1 MAFRT
6 NGMDFQSRVPLPR
19 VVSEDEYEWRAD
31 FGQILASRHRLRKP
45 YEFLVLGEV
54 VVKTKEIVVHTFQMG
69 DVDDPDLYAA
79 EPLYQWQ
86 QSDQGKWV
94 MERAIETPVWHRMAD
109 PMSFGH
115 KYMVT
120 ATFQEK
126 HITEFY
132 LRFGNAYKGISM

>member
-1 MAFRT
+1 VT
-6 NGMDFQSRVPLPR
+6 
-19 VVSEDEYEWRAD
+19 
-31 FGQILASRHRLRKP
+31 
-45 YEFLVLGEV
+45 
-54 VVKTKEIVVHTFQMG
+54 TKEIVVHTFQMG

-94 MERAIETPVWHRMAD
+94 MERAIEVPVWHRMAD
-109 PMSFGH
+109 PANFGH
-115 KYMVT
+115 KYLIT

>member
-1 MAFRT
+1 MAIRSY
-6 NGMDFQSRVPLPR
+6 GMDFQSRVPLPSL
-19 VVSEDEYEWRAD
+19 VSEEEQQWRAT
-31 FGQILASRHRLRKP
+31 FGKILANGHRTRKLQG
-45 YEFLVLGEV
+45 FILLDEV
-54 VVKTKEIVVHTFQMG
+54 VVTTKEIVVHTFQMG

-94 MERAIETPVWHRMAD
+94 MSRALETPVWHRMAD
-109 PMSFGH
+109 PLNWGH
-115 KYMVT
+115 KYMIT

-132 LRFGNAYKGISM
+132 LRFGNANKGL

>member
-1 MAFRT
+1 MAIT
-6 NGMDFQSRVPLPR
+6 TYGMDFQSRVPLPR
-19 VVSEDEYEWRAD
+19 MVSEDETQWRTN
-31 FGQILASRHRLRKP
+31 FGKILASGHRPRKP
-45 YEFLVLGEV
+45 MQYFVLGEV
-54 VVKTKEIVVHTFQMG
+54 VVTTKEIVVHTFQMG

-86 QSDQGKWV
+86 QSDQGRWV

-115 KYMVT
+115 KYLIT

-132 LRFGNAYKGISM
+132 LRFGNAYKGISL

>member
-1 MAFRT
+1 MAIT
-6 NGMDFQSRVPLPR
+6 ANGMDFQSRVPLPSM
-19 VVSEDEYEWRAD
+19 VSEDGAQWRTN
-31 FGQILASRHRLRKP
+31 FGKILTSGHRTRKP
-45 YEFLVLGEV
+45 WQYLILDEV
-54 VVKTKEIVVHTFQMG
+54 VVTTKEIVVHTFQMG

-94 MERAIETPVWHRMAD
+94 MERAVETPVWHRMAD
-109 PMSFGH
+109 PINWGH

-126 HITEFY
+126 HLTEFY
-132 LRFGNAYKGISM
+132 LRFGNAYKGISV

>member
-1 MAFRT
+1 MT
-6 NGMDFQSRVPLPR
+6 
-19 VVSEDEYEWRAD
+19 
-31 FGQILASRHRLRKP
+31 
-45 YEFLVLGEV
+45 
-54 VVKTKEIVVHTFQMG
+54 TKEIVVHTFQMG

-86 QSDQGKWV
+86 QSDQGRWV

-115 KYMVT
+115 KYLIT

-132 LRFGNAYKGISM
+132 LRFGNAYKGISV

>member
-1 MAFRT
+1 
-6 NGMDFQSRVPLPR
+6 MDFQSRVPLPSM
-19 VVSEDEYEWRAD
+19 VSAEEQQWRAT
-31 FGQILASRHRLRKP
+31 FGKILANGHRTRKLQ
-45 YEFLVLGEV
+45 EFILLDEV
-54 VVKTKEIVVHTFQMG
+54 VVTTKEIVVHTFQMG

-94 MERAIETPVWHRMAD
+94 MSRALETPVWHMMAD
-109 PMSFGH
+109 PLSFGN
-115 KYMVT
+115 KYMIT

-132 LRFGNAYKGISM
+132 LRFGNANKGL

>member
-1 MAFRT
+1 MAIGSY
-6 NGMDFQSRVPLPR
+6 GMDFQSRVPLPG
-19 VVSEDEYEWRAD
+19 VVPENETQWRTN
-31 FGQILASRHRLRKP
+31 FGKVLANGYRTRKLQQFIILD
-45 YEFLVLGEV
+45 EV
-54 VVKTKEIVVHTFQMG
+54 VVTTKEIVVHTFQMG

-86 QSDQGKWV
+86 QSEQGRWV
-94 MERAIETPVWHRMAD
+94 MSRALETPVWHRMAD
-109 PMSFGH
+109 PQNWGH

-132 LRFGNAYKGISM
+132 LRFGNANKGISV

>member
-1 MAFRT
+1 MAIT
-6 NGMDFQSRVPLPR
+6 TYGMDFQSRVPMPR
-19 VVSEDEYEWRAD
+19 MVSENYRDWLTDY
-31 FGQILASRHRLRKP
+31 GKILTSGHRTRKP
-45 YEFLVLGEV
+45 FECLLLGEV
-54 VVKTKEIVVHTFQMG
+54 VVKTKEIVVHTFQLG

-79 EPLYQWQ
+79 EPLYAWQ

-109 PMSFGH
+109 PASFGH
-115 KYMVT
+115 KFLIT

-132 LRFGNAYKGISM
+132 LRFGNAYKGISV